1 MPIYTFL
8 NTETEERFDISL
20 RIDQREEYL
29 ASNPHLKQVLSGA
42 PTLHSG
48 TGLTG
53 RKPDNAFRDK
63 LKEIKK
69 AHSQGI
75 TERSKAKIHTF

>member
-1 MPIYTFL
+1 MPIYTFR
-8 NTETEERFDISL
+8 NIETDELYDLSL
-20 RIDQREEYL
+20 RLDERETYL
-29 ASNPHLKQVLSGA
+29 QENPHVKQVLSGA
-42 PTLHSG
+42 PSLHSG

-69 AHSQGI
+69 AHSQGYS
-75 TERSKAKIHTF
+75 ERSKAKINTF